1 MQIDRF
7 VTLVVGLIDIDK
19 HRVEIVNAGHMP
31 PIIRKSDSGE
41 VAMVAMTESGL
52 PLGIMEDAE
61 YTVVNV
67 DLASGD
73 TMVMYTDGFNESMD
87 IDGNQLTIAAMLK
100 EVKDSQ
106 TKTAAA
112 IGKVLCEA
120 ASRHAGSQNPID
132 DMCLVC
138 VGRK

>member
-1 MQIDRF
+1 
-7 VTLVVGLIDIDK
+7 
-19 HRVEIVNAGHMP
+19 
-31 PIIRKSDSGE
+31 
-41 VAMVAMTESGL
+41 
-52 PLGIMEDAE
+52 
-61 YTVVNV
+61 VNV

-73 TMVMYTDGFNESMD
+73 TIVMYTDGFNESMD
-87 IDGNQLTIAAMLK
+87 VDGNQLTIAAMLK
-100 EVKDSQ
+100 EVRESQ

-120 ASRHAGSQNPID
+120 VGRHAGSQSPID